1 MYVLFLADVNN
12 ASRDFPGLQ
21 QTNHQQTLLYTE
33 TNRIYVTS
41 IPSLT
46 HSKHTHTYKAIDPQK

>member
-46 HSKHTHTYKAIDPQK
+46 HSKHTHTHI